1 MTAHAES
8 VLFNRARYSDLL
20 VRIGLIGNLNRRES
34 MLVWLTLLCF
44 DIPDLSP
51 LPDHSPEAMRG
62 LQHLMDKL
70 DYEFVTYGN
79 PALLRDL
86 VERIKIARYQGPL
99 PSLPTSHKMEAS

>member
-1 MTAHAES
+1 MTVHAET
-8 VLFNRARYSDLL
+8 VPFNRSRYNDLL
-20 VRIGLIGNLNRRES
+20 VRIGLIGDLNRRES

-51 LPDHSPEAMRG
+51 LPDRSPEAMRG

-79 PALLRDL
+79 PALLQDL
-86 VERIKIARYQGPL
+86 VDRIKIARYRGPL
-99 PSLPTSHKMEAS
+99 PALPSHKTEAQ